1 MFFRKPRNYPNHI
14 LIKLLQLPNH
24 MSRKLELLSSPILK
38 EHTMYMD
45 SFLRQLLHII
55 SRYLLFPFPIYL

>member
-14 LIKLLQLPNH
+14 FIELLQLLNH

-38 EHTMYMD
+38 EHAMYMD